1 MRVLLSG
8 DRSLLHE
15 TRQKH
20 SVQTAAQ
27 HRCQGQKY
35 ISTLCKSQPFN
46 VCTHSCHLIFLP
58 QELFSILGFYL
69 CKHAPVQQDWLC
81 KKSTDK
87 EEGQWKNLLQW
98 RECLDS
104 TASTFYLEIMEL
116 DCDWLEEMV
125 AALS

>member
-1 MRVLLSG
+1 M
-8 DRSLLHE
+8 
-15 TRQKH
+15 Q
-20 SVQTAAQ
+20 
-27 HRCQGQKY
+27 
-35 ISTLCKSQPFN
+35 
-46 VCTHSCHLIFLP
+46 
-58 QELFSILGFYL
+58 
-69 CKHAPVQQDWLC
+69 
-81 KKSTDK
+81 KSTDE